1 MLRSESARSAAIIFL
16 TRLENDTRQLESL
29 RVEPHPDMDQI
40 RLVKAQ
46 IEASSRTL
54 RLLGVDKSMLN
65 VNAKV
70 TLMQV
75 HTLLPPSQT
84 CNVRFFVCLKS

>member
-1 MLRSESARSAAIIFL
+1 MLRNEGARSTATIFL
-16 TRLENDTRQLESL
+16 TQLENDTRQLESL
-29 RVEPHPDMDQI
+29 RVEPHLDMDQI
-40 RLVKAQ
+40 QLVKAQ
-46 IEASSRTL
+46 IEASSWTL

-65 VNAKV
+65 VDAKV

-84 CNVRFFVCLKS
+84 CNVRLFVCLKS